1 MTVQRQAGLVRDV
14 TQVAAASKLGD
25 HQIIDAR
32 SPSRFRGD
40 EPEPRPGLRAGHI
53 PGARNVP
60 FATLYNPD
68 GTMKEPDALRA
79 AFEAAGVDL
88 DRPAITTCGSGITA
102 ATLALALERIG
113 KRDWSLYDGSWTE
126 WGSYPDLKIAT
137 GDA

>member
-1 MTVQRQAGLVRDV
+1 
-14 TQVAAASKLGD
+14 
-25 HQIIDAR
+25 
-32 SPSRFRGD
+32 
-40 EPEPRPGLRAGHI
+40 
-53 PGARNVP
+53 
-60 FATLYNPD
+60 
-68 GTMKEPDALRA
+68 MKEPDALRA